1 MSAQNL
7 PVAVLEERASQ
18 ERQELHESI
27 NELRSGVRKTLRK
40 RLAIQAYVSKHFWP
54 AAAAVSLV
62 ALLFGYGGAG
72 LFTRR

>member
-40 RLAIQAYVSKHFWP
+40 RLAIQA
-54 AAAAVSLV
+54 
-62 ALLFGYGGAG
+62 
-72 LFTRR
+72 